1 MKADGSVAVDPEVE
15 LTRLKLQKSFEGSV
29 TLDGT
34 EGEVIGI
41 RPVCSASA
49 SWTGSIGVQYRTG
62 YRQFP
67 VAVVT
72 GMARSQG
79 LVRQV
84 AREDLPPMNNSRLRV
99 REHGE

>member
-49 SWTGSIGVQYRTG
+49 SWSGSIGVQYRT
-62 YRQFP
+62 
-67 VAVVT
+67 V
-72 GMARSQG
+72 
-79 LVRQV
+79 VRQLV
-84 AREDLPPMNNSRLRV
+84 GTTLGVLRHLV
-99 REHGE
+99 GTTLAPAERDHLVGVFRGRCRRR